1 MEPRYFLNIDTMEV
15 DTELNWYGEHC
26 DDPTEYEIAHH
37 LALVEV
43 YWDGWG
49 WQEV

>member
-1 MEPRYFLNIDTMEV
+1 MERYFLNIDTMEV
-15 DTELNWYGEHC
+15 LPESEWYYGNIT
-26 DDPTEYEIAHH
+26 DYAEYEESHH

-49 WQEV
+49 WQEI